1 MDPQLEKT
9 PGLALPSPA
18 SEQGAGIVGSQEVI
32 QPHTGQLPH
41 GAIMPPTTPPTIKAS
56 VPLEPTQPL
65 VAPVAMDSS
74 TDDNTDALDE
84 EWINKAKAVVEQT
97 KHDPRLE
104 STELSKVKADYL
116 RIRYNKHIK
125 VAEEQSK

>member
-1 MDPQLEKT
+1 
-9 PGLALPSPA
+9 
-18 SEQGAGIVGSQEVI
+18 
-32 QPHTGQLPH
+32 
-41 GAIMPPTTPPTIKAS
+41 
-56 VPLEPTQPL
+56 
-65 VAPVAMDSS
+65 MDSS